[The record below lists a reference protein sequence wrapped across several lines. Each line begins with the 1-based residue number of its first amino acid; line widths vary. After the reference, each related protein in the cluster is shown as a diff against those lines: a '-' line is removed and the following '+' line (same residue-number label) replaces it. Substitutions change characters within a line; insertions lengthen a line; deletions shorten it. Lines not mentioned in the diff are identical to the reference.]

1 MSGLDLSYGGIGF
14 RGGGISGGGGGG
26 VVVGPL
32 LQDYG
37 NDRGSGTNSPSSS
50 CFGGNGFG
58 SGSGGGCFGGYASS
72 FGTTNT
78 ATTTTDNNNDGCF
91 WSFTT
96 TSSIPPPPT
105 SLHRDDTTT
114 TTIISDNSSGN
125 SNSTNNNNIGFSNVA
140 TDTNNNINLSSWS
153 QFQLRKLWGSGN
165 GSRHQNGGNNN
176 NFFHHHH
183 HENVVNVIEDAD
195 NKLVVVTGDGDG
207 DHNNN
212 KKKTTN
218 ANTNA
223 NIIRPI
229 SVTDDDLAIALN
241 SLSFQQ
247 REIVYNDIH
256 GINESYKKEED
267 PTMINTCL
275 QEMKQRLLEQ
285 VVKFGAR
292 DETSSSTAAALPSL
306 SSSSS
311 STTSTSNSST
321 TSFALKE
328 AIEQNSNYVMNKKF
342 LLSFLRADEY
352 NVELACNRMINF
364 FQYKKELFGT
374 SSLTQDITLAQ
385 HFNDDDMHCLVS
397 GGFQYVPLQDRSGR
411 HITVNIPALESIQ
424 VHENLVRYFFEIF
437 GKFWFCLARAVFF
450 LGGLTTTK

>member
-72 FGTTNT
+72 FGTNNT
-78 ATTTTDNNNDGCF
+78 ATTTTNNNNDGCF

-96 TSSIPPPPT
+96 TSSIRPPPT

-114 TTIISDNSSGN
+114 TTIISDNSSY
-125 SNSTNNNNIGFSNVA
+125 SNSTTNNNIGFRNVA

-424 VHENLVRYFFEIF
+424 VHENLVRYFLKFLESF
-437 GKFWFCLARAVFF
+437 GFVWLELFF
-450 LGGLTTTK
+450 FSVV